1 MGTHTVPCLMGS
13 SATLTAAHSAQPV
26 FATDI
31 ALFTTVLYVQE
42 DMSEDSTLNE
52 GERSHLVTPHG
63 GPADNELPTSTPGSA
78 CQVSVCTSLVG

>member
-31 ALFTTVLYVQE
+31 ALLTTVLYVQE
-42 DMSEDSTLNE
+42 DMTEDSTLSG
-52 GERSHLVTPHG
+52 GEESHPVLPHG
-63 GPADNELPTSTPGSA
+63 GQADNELPTSTPGSE